1 MLREDPLRAPPLPS
15 PPLPSGVAFLGVQEH
30 QSGLCLRLHVMP
42 FECVC
47 LDFLFL
53 LRTSVA
59 DTGSEQR

>member
-1 MLREDPLRAPPLPS
+1 MPPLT
-15 PPLPSGVAFLGVQEH
+15 SGAAFLGVQAH
-30 QSGLCLRLHVMP
+30 QSGLCLRLHVTP